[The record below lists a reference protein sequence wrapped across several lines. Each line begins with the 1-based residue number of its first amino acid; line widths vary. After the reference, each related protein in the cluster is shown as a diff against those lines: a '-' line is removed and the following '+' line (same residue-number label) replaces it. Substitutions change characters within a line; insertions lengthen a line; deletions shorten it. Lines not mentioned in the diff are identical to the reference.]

1 MKQVA
6 SKEAKNRFGELLDI
20 AQIAPVH
27 ITKKGR
33 AVGVLMSVRHYERLR
48 GAAWECLTE
57 TMDAMGDEA
66 ARNSLTKSSLNALF
80 ENES

>member
-1 MKQVA
+1 M
-6 SKEAKNRFGELLDI
+6 ERLLRFLTVLGRDVEIVIRRPD
-20 AQIAPVH
+20 H
-27 ITKKGR
+27 SR